1 LRRSRGFDIVTTSA
15 PDDANIQTLLR
26 FDGRELDRALDS
38 ARATSW
44 KNFGRKVRF
53 YVPSF
58 HRYDAPGF
66 SSDLTSFPSISVT
79 GDRCAL
85 NCAHCGGRLLDTMIP
100 AVSPERLVEI
110 CTRLKINGCSGC
122 LVSGG
127 CDLDGSV
134 PLDSY
139 IDSIAR
145 VKKSL
150 GLTVVV
156 HTGIVRGSTAEK
168 LRDAGVDAALIDVV
182 GANETIKQVLHL
194 DATVEDY
201 ESSLQKLADSG
212 VPLVP
217 HVLVGLHHGKLLGE
231 FEALKMI
238 SRHSPR
244 ALIIIV
250 LTPIRR
256 TNMEKVAP
264 PTPMDVARV
273 LVAGRRMLPSVPTAL
288 GCVRPS
294 GDHRAKTDVLA
305 VRAGVNAIVFPKR
318 EAIEAAASMGL
329 EFSFSRTCCSQI
341 YLDILS

>member
-15 PDDANIQTLLR
+15 LADASVRALLNI
-26 FDGRELDRALDS
+26 DERELDRALDS
-38 ARATSW
+38 ALAASW
-44 KNFGRKVRF
+44 KNFGRKIRF

-58 HRYDAPGF
+58 HRYDAPSF

-85 NCAHCGGRLLDTMIP
+85 NCAHCGGRLLHTMIP
-100 AVSPERLVEI
+100 ATSPERLVEI
-110 CTRLKINGCSGC
+110 CTRLKMNGCSGC

-127 CDLDGSV
+127 CGLDGSV
-134 PLDSY
+134 PLDGF
-139 IDSIAR
+139 IDSVAR
-145 VKKSL
+145 VKKNL

-156 HTGIVRGSTAEK
+156 HTGIVRGSTAER

-194 DATVEDY
+194 DATVEDF

-212 VPLVP
+212 VPLIP
-217 HVLVGLHHGKLLGE
+217 HVLVGLHHGRLLGE
-231 FEALKMI
+231 LEALKMV

-250 LTPIRR
+250 FTPIRR
-256 TNMEKVAP
+256 TDMEKVAP
-264 PTPMDVARV
+264 PTPMDVAKI
-273 LVAGRRMLPSVPTAL
+273 LVAGRQTLPRVPLAL

-305 VRAGVNAIVFPKR
+305 VRAGVNAIVFPKK
-318 EAIEAAASMGL
+318 EAIEAAVSMGL
-329 EFSFSRTCCSQI
+329 GYSFSRSCCSQI
-341 YLDILS
+341 YKDILS